1 MDSGLYSVYE
11 LNRQVKR
18 DGALINIKVNTVLY
32 QVNKNAVRCNS
43 G

>member
-1 MDSGLYSVYE
+1 MNSALCSVYE
-11 LNRQVKR
+11 LNGQVKR
-18 DGALINIKVNTVLY
+18 DVALINIGVNTVLY